1 MGIELRL
8 TPYEGRMSLGSSYF
22 WDAPQLP
29 TPDIYPWL
37 VNETGKRYPMQF
49 ICQINCQAL
58 PPNEWLPKQGMLYF
72 FGEIDYFLGYDVKQP
87 YGLGEWPEG
96 AVRVFYVD
104 VLLEQQL
111 RRINPF
117 EEDDMIQPHLVTFS
131 KGSERE
137 MGFRLLGKP
146 YEEEVEHTFGND
158 WVLLLQLDTDANN
171 YFDLRFYDMGLLYL
185 MIEEERLKRHDFS
198 HVRAYMTSL

>member
-49 ICQINCQAL
+49 
-58 PPNEWLPKQGMLYF
+58 K
-72 FGEIDYFLGYDVKQP
+72 P

-104 VLLEQQL
+104 VLSEQQL